1 MFFCCIVF
9 VQSYIQGSGHCFCSD
24 HACVSHDSE
33 TEAKDFMKSCKTV
46 FLLLSIGTICY
57 EMSGATIIDL
67 TISSDSDHESGSE
80 LHKRSCGSR
89 TKTFKLAAN
98 HRYW

>member
-1 MFFCCIVF
+1 
-9 VQSYIQGSGHCFCSD
+9 
-24 HACVSHDSE
+24 
-33 TEAKDFMKSCKTV
+33 MKSCKTV

-80 LHKRSCGSR
+80 VNELHKRSCSR
-89 TKTFKLAAN
+89 IKTFRLVAN